1 MNNNLILRATKPK
14 KGSQSETIDL
24 DILDAEEIKLEISAI
39 ESGAIGETFGVSS
52 QAFMLPATNIN
63 QDFFGN
69 IDNLSVSN
77 EQAFIKMFKCQ
88 VLFNGDEIFTGNL
101 YLNDI
106 ITDQHGN
113 TLYSVVVVNE
123 TVDFSTTI
131 KNLTIQDLDWSP
143 YNHSYT
149 YTNISQSWDNN
160 LLSGDVVYPLIDYG
174 TEESDPS
181 ATSVSAGGNGRQ
193 FDNAAFPLKVTDFVP
208 TIRAKAV
215 IDTIFDA
222 VGYTYT
228 SSFLDSSYFDNL
240 YVCATQDDKKG
251 ATFVNPVAQNFQAIK
266 SVVQV
271 ETSDPFTP
279 VQITF
284 PDEQFDNNNNYNT
297 GTSTFTAGANGN
309 YNFYSKIKYREE
321 ASVASTSIRHMIIL
335 VKVNGIQAN
344 SKFINLTNQSAN
356 SPYSQFIGPF
366 GVNLSIGDTVTVEVQ
381 YAYFGGGTKDIEYM
395 SGNDGCRFE
404 AQGPSAQ
411 IGGTVD
417 MSKIFDPQTKVEDVL
432 KGFIQKFNLVIE
444 PLQNQRNTLSIQTF
458 NDWVDQGSQVDWT
471 NLVDRDVKFKIEHPL
486 QSQPK
491 TLYFS
496 DVEDTDV
503 LNVYTK
509 DEFGKTYGDFNYIS
523 DSDLASGERKIG
535 HYFAPTPIKG
545 IDGAPDMIL
554 PSLSKK
560 EPNQQNKPFKYKPRI
575 LYNNGKVPTSVNL
588 KGRTGSTFDPGK
600 YFVNDGTTTYA
611 LDEYVLFHHL
621 DQIPSVQATSKDLHF
636 GNLNHWSFHQPEFNA
651 FSNNS
656 AFQEYWA
663 FYINE
668 LYDIDARL
676 LTCNIKLDPTIIPT
690 INLNDKI
697 FIDGHYYRIN
707 KIAGANLQREDSVEV
722 QLLKTAPRKLKYP
735 RRRVYD
741 VYNGDILGDVISS
754 PPDKNGKVE
763 YTDFETGNPQS
774 EGVFIDAAA
783 AKDGYTAYPTGVPGE
798 TIVTWNYFD
807 QTRGAGFTSQQALG
821 TNVLE
826 RSSEKINISGDFN
839 EVKANT
845 NNVTVTG
852 DENTVREG
860 VVFSNV
866 FGQEHVIDIDNERV
880 QILGGTNNEVSG
892 SLLTDIAIIN
902 SNDSR
907 VENSSRTSIIGG
919 VQNSEVID
927 SDGALMLN
935 PWNLSLTGTTNTVT
949 TLGGNDVDIDNGN
962 YNVLINPVNDFTSS
976 IDLDDYRFGTTIA
989 GGFYQDKDVYMNRD
1003 GVSIP
1008 LSASSTYFAFSG
1020 EPLYKYYYEATWV
1033 GADGAAVIEIPS
1045 IASQEQYGRC
1055 ILIKADSTI
1064 SSTKTVTITVVGSVD
1079 SIDGKSGV
1087 TLSSPYSWVELRA
1100 GGENGNTEWRVIR
1113 SSDGSGGGGG
1123 SAGAYGSF
1131 YDSSTQTI
1139 STINTPQQVTFNST
1153 FASQSIALSGS
1164 GTIEIDNQGTYAL
1177 SYTAQLANAANS
1189 YEYVDFWIRYNGVD
1203 YPNSNVRIS
1212 APPRKSASEPSDTP
1226 VTVTI
1231 TDTALNNG
1239 DKVELWWQGTSTD
1252 LDLFSYTG
1260 SLTEPDTPS
1269 IRASIVAVTGGGP
1282 TIINNYTSSTESPS
1296 YNASTGVLD
1305 LDGVKTVGGN
1315 DYYFV
1320 PVTSITGSQ
1329 NLETIGHSAFVLN
1342 EISGAISIPS
1352 VTYIGDKAFQSS
1364 TSLTSVSFANSLT
1377 TGGYSSTTTLQSAS
1391 FASAEE
1397 CYSAAFGNCNSLVYV
1412 NLPSLVAPN
1421 GLGGS
1426 PTNDFTFTNVA
1437 DSGSIRVPA
1446 AFATNNSGNPDAD
1459 LQYLSGK
1466 GWTITYL

>member
-14 KGSQSETIDL
+14 KGGQSETIDL

-174 TEESDPS
+174 IEESDPS

-193 FDNAAFPLKVTDFVP
+193 FDNSAFPLKVTDFVP

-271 ETSDPFTP
+271 ETSNPFTP

-321 ASVASTSIRHMIIL
+321 TSVASTSIRHMIIL
-335 VKVNGIQAN
+335 VKVNGITAN

-381 YAYFGGGTKDIEYM
+381 YAYFGGGTKQIEYM

-444 PLQNQRNTLSIQTF
+444 PVQNQRNTLSIQTF
-458 NDWVDQGSQVDWT
+458 NDWVDQGSKVDWT

-486 QSQPK
+486 QAQPK
-491 TLYFS
+491 ILKFS

-509 DEFGKTYGDFNYIS
+509 DEFGKTYGDYTYTS
-523 DSDLASGERKIG
+523 DSDLATGERKIG

-588 KGRTGSTFDPGK
+588 KGRTGGSFNPGK

-707 KIAGANLQREDSVEV
+707 KIAGANLQREASVEV

-741 VYNGDILGDVISS
+741 VYDGDILGDVIAS

-807 QTRGAGFTSQQALG
+807 QTRGAGFTSQQTLG

-826 RSSEKINISGDFN
+826 RSSEKVNISGDFN

-852 DENTVREG
+852 DENVVRED

-866 FGQEHVIDIDNERV
+866 FGQSHTIDINNQRV
-880 QILGGTNNEVSG
+880 QILGGANNEVSG
-892 SLLTDIAIIN
+892 SGLRDIVILN
-902 SNDSR
+902 SNDSL
-907 VENSSRTSIIGG
+907 VQNTDLATIIGG
-919 VQNSEVID
+919 AKGNQIYD
-927 SDGALMLN
+927 SDGAAMIN
-935 PWNLSLTGTTNTVT
+935 PWNLSLSGSTNTVT
-949 TLGGNDVDIDNGN
+949 TVGGHDVDITNGN
-962 YNVLINPVNDFTSS
+962 YHTVIGKANSYTSS
-976 IDLDDYRFGTTIA
+976 INLDDYRFSTTVL
-989 GGFYQDKDVYMNRD
+989 GGVYNDDDVYMNRD
-1003 GVSIP
+1003 GISIP
-1008 LSASSTYFAFSG
+1008 LSASSTYYAYSG
-1020 EPLYKYYYEATWV
+1020 EALYKYYYEATWV

-1045 IASQEQYGRC
+1045 IVSQDQYGRC

-1113 SSDGSGGGGG
+1113 SSDGSGGGISG
-1123 SAGAYGSF
+1123 AGAYGSF
-1131 YDSSTQTI
+1131 YDSTQQDLIAVDT
-1139 STINTPQQVTFNST
+1139 
-1153 FASQSIALSGS
+1153 SQSVDLTNTFTAKDINLSGNA
-1164 GTIEIDNQGTYAL
+1164 IEIVNQGVYQFT
-1177 SYTAQLANAANS
+1177 YTAMVQNADNAPHYAN
-1189 YEYVDFWIRYNGVD
+1189 FWIKYNGVD
-1203 YPNSNVRIS
+1203 FPSSNTRVLVPERKNSTEFS
-1212 APPRKSASEPSDTP
+1212 ATP
-1226 VTVTI
+1226 VTVALI
-1231 TDTALNNG
+1231 GEALNNNDTIELYWEG
-1239 DKVELWWQGTSTD
+1239 DST
-1252 LDLFSYTG
+1252 LLALMATTASEAG
-1260 SLTEPDTPS
+1260 QPNTPS
-1269 IRASIVAVTGGGP
+1269 VFANIHAVQGGGP

-1315 DYYFV
+1315 DYYFI

-1329 NLETIGHSAFVLN
+1329 NLETIGHSAFVRN
-1342 EISGAISIPS
+1342 EITGAVSIPS
-1352 VTYIGDKAFQSS
+1352 VTYIGDRAFQSS

-1377 TGGYSSTTTLQSAS
+1377 TGGYGSTATLQSAS

-1397 CYSAAFGNCNSLVYV
+1397 CYGGAFGNCNSLVYV

-1437 DSGSIRVPA
+1437 DSGSIRVPI